1 MATITFYIEI
11 GFINP
16 SALNGTFNVKYKKI
30 SNKTNL
36 MSMQQNTHSLMEVM
50 LRLKRLKIPTTFLII
65 WGGIKLVRQMILVA
79 SRIGKIG
86 EI

>member
-1 MATITFYIEI
+1 MATMTFFMQI

>member
-16 SALNGTFNVKYKKI
+16 SALNRTFNVKYKKI

-36 MSMQQNTHSLMEVM
+36 MSMKQNTHSLTEVM

>member
-16 SALNGTFNVKYKKI
+16 SALNRTFNVKYKKI

-36 MSMQQNTHSLMEVM
+36 MSMKKNTHSLMEIM

>member
-1 MATITFYIEI
+1 MATMTFFMQI

-50 LRLKRLKIPTTFLII
+50 LHLKRLKIPTTFLII